1 MNIYLKETY
10 SQHNYSRSFL
20 TQNIIIK
27 PINKKIITLD
37 IPALCEENNDVN
49 IVKFDKYG
57 YPTDIK
63 FGQSSVVVRGA
74 STRNRA
80 YYGKYLLRDFDNYF
94 NKCSF

>member
-37 IPALCEENNDVN
+37 IPALCEEKNDVN
-49 IVKFDKYG
+49 NAKNQGPRNAVILPDKE
-57 YPTDIK
+57 
-63 FGQSSVVVRGA
+63 
-74 STRNRA
+74 
-80 YYGKYLLRDFDNYF
+80 
-94 NKCSF
+94 